1 LSIPASPAITLPGQF
16 KAVVADLDGLL
27 VQTEDLWAQAKGV
40 LFERHG
46 VEYTDADHLAVFGT
60 SDIYTAEYF
69 TRRFGAAPE
78 EEESIRSE
86 YMRLASDL
94 FEQGVEISAGA
105 VELIERLSGAVPL
118 GLASNT
124 RRPQVQTILRSTP
137 FEDAFDTIVTGDDG
151 TPKPEPD
158 LYLLAC
164 RNLGVSPS
172 DTVAL
177 EDSPTGVA
185 AAMAAGLTCIGIPSH
200 PEERLAQA
208 DIVLDSLT
216 ELL

>member
-1 LSIPASPAITLPGQF
+1 MLIPARPAIKLPGQF
-16 KAVVADLDGLL
+16 SAVVADLDGLL
-27 VQTEDLWAQAKGV
+27 VKTEDLWSQAKAV

-46 VEYTDADHLAVFGT
+46 VAYTDADHLAVFGT

-78 EEESIRSE
+78 EQERIRLE

-94 FEQGVEISAGA
+94 FDQGVEISEGA
-105 VELIERLSGAVPL
+105 VELVARLRGSVPL

-124 RRPQVQTILRSTP
+124 RRPQVDTILSSTP
-137 FEDAFDTIVTGDDG
+137 FGGAFDTIVTGDDG
-151 TPKPEPD
+151 APKPEPD
-158 LYLLAC
+158 LYLIAC

-172 DTVAL
+172 DAVAL

-185 AAMAAGLTCIGIPSH
+185 AAIAAGLTCIGIPSH
-200 PEERLAQA
+200 PGERLAEA
-208 DIVLDSLT
+208 DVVIDSLT